1 MMKAVAL
8 TAAVAV
14 VAVGLTRVAA
24 ADDDVAGVAVKY
36 GSCGTERYKCGTD
49 YSRCSTK
56 YGVCLRYG
64 CKRDLTYACE
74 KTESYDC
81 DKTVYESYTKS
92 VRKTRGC
99 DKKVDEECT
108 KYRKVS
114 YTCSKQREE
123 TCTRRKHKTC
133 YKSWRTESYT
143 CTKTE
148 QKEVSCSNGRTYG
161 YDGKKCYKSH
171 SYEGTCS
178 KQVGVGGYD
187 CGVEE
192 RYTCTK
198 SYDATCHKDEAYTAT
213 CTVRRGQTPT
223 RHRRCRT
230 VPPSGVGAER
240 GVRGG
245 TECVGVRA
253 RVYLR
258 VGGWDARLGT
268 DPGVRETA
276 VVVSNLFYVCRQP
289 HRQQPNLT
297 TAPHQR
303 ALHTRLP
310 PENVPAHLSRQRS
323 RAVVYDA
330 TPARACG

>member
-213 CTVRRGQTPT
+213 CTVVKWATCEYYEDVKAQRPVTKWVKNG
-223 RHRRCRT
+223 CSRT
-230 VPPSGVGAER
+230 VSGRCKSGEKYDDKCCAER
-240 GVRGG
+240 G
-245 TECVGVRA
+245 
-253 RVYLR
+253 
-258 VGGWDARLGT
+258 DKK
-268 DPGVRETA
+268 
-276 VVVSNLFYVCRQP
+276 VCEDKWC
-289 HRQQPNLT
+289 
-297 TAPHQR
+297 
-303 ALHTRLP
+303 TR
-310 PENVPAHLSRQRS
+310 SK
-323 RAVVYDA
+323 
-330 TPARACG
+330 C